1 MGFSQAGFQ
10 VYGTDLFEKYNRK
23 RYPFPSAKG
32 DAIEILDK
40 LLAGEKIQFSH
51 WDAEAKAYVDD
62 ELLGLEDFSVL
73 AGSPPCQA
81 FSISTSSIRSTED
94 GKKKYKDFVG
104 VTRERFIAS
113 GLPYTIEN
121 VPGAPLIP
129 EKTIVL
135 CGSQFD
141 MTAIDLDG
149 TLLHLRRHRQFE
161 SNIPLAIPKPC
172 EHKKEQVIAG
182 SYGGAQ
188 RTREGAKKRAG
199 GYVPD
204 KSVQA
209 ELLGISWMPEAAM
222 HQAIPPIFARHV
234 GKQVLKHIKK
244 NSRTA

>member
-32 DAIEILDK
+32 DAIEILDR

-51 WDAEAKAYVDD
+51 WDAEAKTYVDD
-62 ELLGLEDFSVL
+62 ELLGIEDFSVL

-81 FSISTSSIRSTED
+81 FSIATSSIRSTEE

-104 VTRERFIAS
+104 LTRERFLAS

-135 CGSQFD
+135 CGTQFD
-141 MTAIDLDG
+141 MTAVDLDG

-161 SNIPLAIPKPC
+161 SNVPLIVAKPC
-172 EHKKEQVIAG
+172 EHKKGNIYAG
-182 SYGGAQ
+182 SYGGSQ

-199 GYVPD
+199 GYVPP
-204 KSVQA
+204 KSVQE
-209 ELLGISWMPEAAM
+209 ELMGINWMPETALY
-222 HQAIPPIFARHV
+222 QAIPVKYAEHI
-234 GKQVLKHIKK
+234 GKQLITHLKKK
-244 NSRTA
+244 I